1 MNFDL
6 RTELEEAFD
15 WDEEEVQAALEN
27 VSQIVVFLHE
37 TKTLEHNVPDLLKK
51 KLAKSYSLLQI
62 EALLKYFFRGALTYK
77 EMIES

>member
-15 WDEEEVQAALEN
+15 WDEDEVQAALEN
-27 VSQIVVFLHE
+27 VSQIVVSLHE
-37 TKTLEHNVPDLLKK
+37 AKSLEHNVPDLLKK
-51 KLAKSYSLLQI
+51 KLSKSYSSFQI

-77 EMIES
+77 ETIES